1 MKRRER
7 AYSADLQRLVDAVA
21 LYARQQWERVAAGGE
36 EEYDEVQRDNK
47 HVVNR
52 VLPVIEQ
59 MLDEDLLEQLDRG
72 PSFAAFPFASMLDPS
87 TSPLAPWKLPS
98 VPWGFWGGW
107 PGAPRGGR
115 LGLSTREVRS
125 TYRLSGETRTTVLL
139 DQILD
144 DFRNDFMERLRK
156 ARRDDRALNDADLD
170 ELVKGL
176 REELNLVARRS
187 KHRKERKEENE

>member
-7 AYSADLQRLVDAVA
+7 ASSADLQRLVDAVA

-36 EEYDEVQRDNK
+36 QEYDEVQQDNK
-47 HVVNR
+47 YVTSK

-72 PSFAAFPFASMLDPS
+72 PSFA
-87 TSPLAPWKLPS
+87 SPLMVPWKWPS
-98 VPWGFWGGW
+98 MPWGSWGWGG
-107 PGAPRGGR
+107 RR
-115 LGLSTREVRS
+115 GLSTRDVKS

-144 DFRNDFMERLRK
+144 DFRNDFLERLRK
-156 ARRDDRALNDADLD
+156 ARREDRPLNDADLD

-187 KHRKERKEENE
+187 KHRKERELEDE